1 MFRPILI
8 IILCCY
14 GSVVLAEEVKGLY
27 ESTVAIADQS
37 EKSKREGIKVA
48 LSNVLVKLTGNSLMV
63 TSSEVNPLLQNAEVY
78 VDALSFQDLSRDSL
92 LLSDPD
98 PDVDA
103 EVGLN
108 VNFSKIAIDQ
118 LVRQMQLP
126 VLPSNRPKFL
136 FWIIKDDSAL
146 GREFLGEEALNN
158 EIQSSGDGEIV
169 QNIDAIMANRGI
181 PYILPTYDLQDQLA
195 LTIDEA
201 WSLDADL
208 IDLAS
213 QRYITDGWI
222 ALRFYRASSGD
233 IRGAWL
239 YQAAGSRQSGDFA
252 VQKGSL
258 WIESQMDGLLNGL
271 TSSFSYLPR
280 INSNALLLK
289 VNGIDSYEDYRRVFG
304 QLEKLDLVKSA
315 ELFSVQ
321 GPQVIVSVAAE
332 GGAELLHQALQRSEY
347 FRSTTGEWRKDSQ
360 YLIFDWLVK

>member
-8 IILCCY
+8 IILCCC
-14 GSVVLAEEVKGLY
+14 GSVVLAEEVNGLY

-37 EKSKREGIKVA
+37 EKSKRNGIIVA
-48 LSNVLVKLTGNSLMV
+48 LSNVLVKLTGNSLVV

-98 PDVDA
+98 PYA
-103 EVGLN
+103 EIGLN
-108 VNFSKIAIDQ
+108 VNFSKIAVDQ

-136 FWIIKDDSAL
+136 FWIVKDDSAL
-146 GREFLGEEALNN
+146 GREFLGEEALTS
-158 EIQSSGDGEIV
+158 EIRSSDDREVV
-169 QNIDAIMANRGI
+169 QNIDAVMTNRGI

-201 WSLDADL
+201 WSLDAEL

-258 WIESQMDGLLNGL
+258 WIESQMDDLLNGL

-321 GPQVIVSVAAE
+321 GSQIMVSVAAE
-332 GGAELLHQALQRSEY
+332 GGAELLHQALQRSDD
-347 FRSTTGEWRKDSQ
+347 FHSTTGEWRTDSQ